1 MKEIDV
7 YVVNPVDQTVL
18 KQKMPND
25 NSLDWAYHV
34 IKCDTVTMTDYPCDK
49 VPSKY
54 LQVMLDD
61 NGLLHSDQRYW
72 RFKDMSHTV
81 NNAYAGIGIITGF
94 DYETGALADNPLD
107 LEQMTAEIEFMEK
120 GYDEEPMM
128 QFAFMGS

>member
-25 NSLDWAYHV
+25 NSLDWAYRV

-61 NGLLHSDQRYW
+61 NGLLHSNQRYW
-72 RFKDMSHTV
+72 
-81 NNAYAGIGIITGF
+81 
-94 DYETGALADNPLD
+94 
-107 LEQMTAEIEFMEK
+107 
-120 GYDEEPMM
+120 
-128 QFAFMGS
+128 